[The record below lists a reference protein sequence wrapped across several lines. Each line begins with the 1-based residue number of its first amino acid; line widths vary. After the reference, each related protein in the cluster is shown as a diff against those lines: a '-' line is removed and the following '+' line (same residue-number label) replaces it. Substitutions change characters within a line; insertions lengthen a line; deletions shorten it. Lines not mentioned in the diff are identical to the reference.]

1 MEKKQWP
8 GEWFFSHGS
17 NHSRGVAILIRKSLD
32 FKMKSM
38 RADVDGRYL
47 ILEANIQDTPFLL
60 VNIYAPN
67 TTAKQ
72 SPFFQSLSKSI
83 SDEEHREVN
92 CSLLLGGDFNVTL
105 QLSLDCSGGNSIL
118 KESVKFLE
126 NIIMECDL
134 VDIWRVRNPD
144 SKKFTWRQKN
154 PIIQRQLDYW
164 LISNSLQDDVTKI
177 DIVTAIKTDHSAV
190 FLEIDSLTDHPRG
203 PSFWKF
209 NNSLLDDPTFVQGLR
224 ENYPLWLKEIS
235 FCDDLRVK
243 WDWIKYKIR
252 QERMTYSKLK
262 AKERKAKMKTIEDR
276 LKLCE
281 EKIADAPT
289 PEILLI

>member
-1 MEKKQWP
+1 
-8 GEWFFSHGS
+8 
-17 NHSRGVAILIRKSLD
+17 
-32 FKMKSM
+32 
-38 RADVDGRYL
+38 
-47 ILEANIQDTPFLL
+47 
-60 VNIYAPN
+60 
-67 TTAKQ
+67 
-72 SPFFQSLSKSI
+72 
-83 SDEEHREVN
+83 
-92 CSLLLGGDFNVTL
+92 
-105 QLSLDCSGGNSIL
+105 
-118 KESVKFLE
+118 
-126 NIIMECDL
+126 MECDL

-154 PIIQRQLDYW
+154 PIIQRRLDYW
-164 LISNSLQDDVTKI
+164 LISDSLQDDVVKS

-190 FLEIDSLTDHPRG
+190 FLEIDSLADHPRG
-203 PSFWKF
+203 TSFWKF

-276 LKLCE
+276 CKLCE

-289 PEILLI
+289 PENLINLESVRAEYEREFDYIVRGSIIRSRATWYEQGERNTKYFLNLEDNNKKKSCIRKLLQSDGKETSDVK

>member
-1 MEKKQWP
+1 MKNT
-8 GEWFFSHGS
+8 GRSI
-17 NHSRGVAILIRKSLD
+17 VD
-32 FKMKSM
+32 F
-38 RADVDGRYL
+38 YW
-47 ILEANIQDTPFLL
+47 
-60 VNIYAPN
+60 
-67 TTAKQ
+67 
-72 SPFFQSLSKSI
+72 
-83 SDEEHREVN
+83 
-92 CSLLLGGDFNVTL
+92 GGDFNVTL
-105 QLSLDCSGGNSIL
+105 QPSLDCSGGNSIL

-126 NIIMECDL
+126 DIIMECDL

-154 PIIQRQLDYW
+154 PIIQRRLDYW
-164 LISNSLQDDVTKI
+164 LISDSLQDDVAKI

-190 FLEIDSLTDHPRG
+190 FLEIDSLADHPRG

-224 ENYPLWLKEIS
+224 ENFPLWLKEIS

-252 QERMTYSKLK
+252 QESMTYSKLK

-289 PEILLI
+289 PENLINLESVRAEYEREFDYIVRGSIIRSRATWYI